1 VESADRYVAQR
12 SGTMTPMDA
21 PADRLRARFPGIGVV
36 SEIQAHALLG
46 EFEEGIEAYGNLTN
60 GSSDDLRWLGVCHF
74 SQFNDDAAIDAYRRA
89 ISSGC
94 QAARINLAHS
104 LAFVDRA
111 EEIPEQLEQVNFEE
125 LGLYDK
131 VFYLRVK
138 SQNDERN
145 GELQTALRQAE
156 YAWRI
161 VQGAPEF
168 PLLAPH
174 LLNQLGILHGRIG
187 RAQRALWY
195 LDRNLELTAGDD
207 NVAVHLTRVRVLS
220 TLGLLDKAR
229 QEYEALASVPDQ
241 YGAIM
246 LVRSAE
252 ISWAE
257 GNVDTAIDEYRE
269 AAALAKR
276 LGQGFEEFQA
286 SLDLCVLL
294 ARFTD
299 CDLDAPLARAQ
310 ELISDRSDR
319 LMYRFRE
326 ILLFLWSGH
335 YTSQHAADELF
346 ALSRNLNE
354 MGLLQEQGW
363 VDSHAACALAA
374 SGHTDRA
381 HRVLDSLAALAVTL
395 QNPAFLAREWLLM
408 PEFREHVSASH
419 PTIAQ
424 PVDGSR

>member
-1 VESADRYVAQR
+1 MHRRYWR
-12 SGTMTPMDA
+12 SPASGSMLAMTPA
-21 PADRLRARFPGIGVV
+21 ADRLRARFPGIRVV
-36 SEIQAHALLG
+36 SDVQAHALLG
-46 EFEEGIEAYGNLTN
+46 EFEAGIREFEHLAGATCN
-60 GSSDDLRWLGVCHF
+60 DLRWLGVCHF
-74 SQFNDDAAIDAYRRA
+74 SLFDDETAIRTYHDA
-89 ISSGC
+89 ISGGC
-94 QAARINLAHS
+94 QSARINLAHS

-111 EEIPEQLEQVNFEE
+111 EEIPEQLEQVNFDE
-125 LGLYDK
+125 LSLYDK

-145 GELQTALRQAE
+145 GQLQVALRQAE

-195 LDRNLELTAGDD
+195 LDRNLELTADED

-220 TLGLLDKAR
+220 TLGLVEKAR
-229 QEYEALASVPDQ
+229 SEFEALRHVPQQ
-241 YGAIM
+241 YGAIL

-257 GNVDTAIDEYRE
+257 GEVEKAIEEYRE
-269 AAALAKR
+269 AATIAR
-276 LGQGFEEFQA
+276 GLGQSFEEFQA
-286 SLDLCVLL
+286 SLDLSVLL

-299 CDLDAPLARAQ
+299 CDLSEPLARAQ
-310 ELISDRSDR
+310 ALISDRSDR

-326 ILLFLWSGH
+326 ILLFSWNGH
-335 YTSQHAADELF
+335 YENQHSADELQ
-346 ALSRNLNE
+346 ALSRDLNE

-363 VDSHAACALAA
+363 VDSHAAC
-374 SGHTDRA
+374 
-381 HRVLDSLAALAVTL
+381 SLAAAGHPEKADRVLESLTALSVTL

-408 PEFREHVSASH
+408 PEFREHAAEFH
-419 PTIAQ
+419 PAIV
-424 PVDGSR
+424 PSRR